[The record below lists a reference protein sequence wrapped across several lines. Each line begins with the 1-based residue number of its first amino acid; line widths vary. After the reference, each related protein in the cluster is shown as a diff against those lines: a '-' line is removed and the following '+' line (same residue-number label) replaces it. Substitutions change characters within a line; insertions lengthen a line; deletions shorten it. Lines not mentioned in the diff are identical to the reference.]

1 MYSLIMNE
9 NVVSLNQEMLLL
21 RHLLRMGKVTEGR
34 LDSLL
39 CSVDLSSSRLLAL
52 QKLEQADQPLSL
64 GQLASCLAFVKSN
77 ATQLVDRLE
86 QDALVERIPDPEDRR
101 STQVRVTDEGMQRL
115 HAGLEVIQPVI
126 DQLHTLYTAEE
137 RAQLLS
143 LLERLENALI

>member
-1 MYSLIMNE
+1 
-9 NVVSLNQEMLLL
+9 MLLL

-34 LDSLL
+34 LYALL

-64 GQLASCLAFVKSN
+64 GQLASCLAFVSLN

-86 QDALVERIPDPEDRR
+86 QDGLVERIPDPEDRR
-101 STQVRVTDEGMQRL
+101 STQVRVTDAGMKRL
-115 HAGLEVIQPVI
+115 HSGLEGIQPVI
-126 DQLHTLYTAEE
+126 TKLHDLYTNEE
-137 RAQLLS
+137 RAQLLN